1 MAEVDVAR
9 VVADLLGAAERLGVP
24 REAVGGGAL
33 RGASGERLD
42 RAVESSSVELL
53 TGREDRL
60 LRRLDLGLELDPE
73 AAAGDGV
80 ALGDVEAV
88 RVDAELAIDRPNTP
102 VSVEA
107 PRDARPASQLGSS
120 QG

>member
-1 MAEVDVAR
+1 MGEVDVAP
-9 VVADLLGAAERLGVP
+9 VVTDLIGRAEQLGVP

-33 RGASGERLD
+33 RGASEERLD

-60 LRRLDLGLELDPE
+60 LRRLRLGVELDPK
-73 AAAGDGV
+73 AATQDGV
-80 ALGDVEAV
+80 ALGDAEAV
-88 RVDAELAIDRPNTP
+88 RIDAEVAIDRPNRP
-102 VSVEA
+102 VDVEA